1 MRHVD
6 ALSYVCDY
14 YIAHSMITIS
24 DVQHYLPH
32 ISPAMNANAS
42 FYGKELGSRGITS
55 TVFRHS
61 VLPGVCVDC
70 NAQGHIK

>member
-1 MRHVD
+1 MRHDD
-6 ALSYVCDY
+6 ALSYVCDH

-32 ISPAMNANAS
+32 ISPAMNANVS

-55 TVFRHS
+55 TCLGISSILVAATQ
-61 VLPGVCVDC
+61 LTI
-70 NAQGHIK
+70 AI